1 MTEFE
6 NKKFRL
12 MALDEKQ
19 TDMIYQVFRQI
30 MMGSSMYHMERV
42 LGTDYASEIRKLIA
56 DLLEDDAPPEDSPIE
71 ECVQAVGRYQKMVY
85 DLEWQNKELRAQ
97 VCKVLNQLHLEQR
110 NTERVTIKNILRMI
124 GSGDYSTGTWLAHGI
139 AERYGISKQEASEWI
154 AGVELNSFNKDRIT
168 NMEGDDDG

>member
-6 NKKFRL
+6 SKKFRL
-12 MALDEKQ
+12 MALDEEQ
-19 TDMIYQVFRQI
+19 TDMLYWFLLCKSLSGVVNTHGATYAEKVRQ
-30 MMGSSMYHMERV
+30 
-42 LGTDYASEIRKLIA
+42 LID
-56 DLLEDDAPPEDSPIE
+56 DLLEDDAPPGDSPIE
-71 ECVQAVGRYQKMVY
+71 ECVQAVGKYQKMVY

-110 NTERVTIKNILRMI
+110 NTERATIKNILRII

-139 AERYGISKQEASEWI
+139 AERYGISKAEAAEWI

>member
-1 MTEFE
+1 MNEFE
-6 NKKFRL
+6 SKKFRL
-12 MALDEKQ
+12 MALDEEQ
-19 TDMIYQVFRQI
+19 TNMLYQYLQKN
-30 MMGSSMYHMERV
+30 GSSQGLVHVYGVERAAKIMHLV
-42 LGTDYASEIRKLIA
+42 E